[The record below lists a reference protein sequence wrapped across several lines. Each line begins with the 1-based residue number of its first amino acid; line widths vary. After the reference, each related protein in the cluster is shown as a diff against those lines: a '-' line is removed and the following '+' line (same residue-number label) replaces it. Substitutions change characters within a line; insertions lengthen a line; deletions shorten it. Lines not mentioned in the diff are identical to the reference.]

1 MQELAVILFSL
12 YAYGKLS
19 YFFCNGR
26 DINMCDIN
34 FTYWSGTEKL
44 SKNALSV
51 SKFYRLVSIKMQ
63 QNKVVL
69 FSFGV

>member
-1 MQELAVILFSL
+1 MENFHT
-12 YAYGKLS
+12 
-19 YFFCNGR
+19 FFCNGR